1 MSVTGGALRDLLQNK
16 ENMPA
21 GADGSQVQHAAPK
34 PANSAASRS
43 KRDLFPINEDDD
55 EASQLDMQEE
65 VPKKRLQQFTTD
77 PDWELIDD
85 EKVLTCKALRFPA
98 LDAS

>member
-1 MSVTGGALRDLLQNK
+1 MSVTRGALRDLLHNK

-43 KRDLFPINEDDD
+43 KRDLFSINED

-65 VPKKRLQQFTTD
+65 VPKERLQQFTTEGAD
-77 PDWELIDD
+77 REREGLSDSG
-85 EKVLTCKALRFPA
+85 VGFTF
-98 LDAS
+98 